1 MHKKRDSEGSKVAE
15 DLKPV
20 TKQSRE
26 LKDLCFALEQIV
38 FMMDWVLTNYFTS
51 QFVVPRA
58 PLDMCDDFQI
68 QVRKIRKGTSVGVL

>member
-1 MHKKRDSEGSKVAE
+1 MQQRLEQQKKQIEEKMGSQLFQKVHKILLMHKQRDSEGSKVAE

-38 FMMDWVLTNYFTS
+38 FMMD
-51 QFVVPRA
+51 
-58 PLDMCDDFQI
+58 
-68 QVRKIRKGTSVGVL
+68 

>member
-1 MHKKRDSEGSKVAE
+1 MHKQRDSEGSKVAE

-38 FMMDWVLTNYFTS
+38 FMMDWNFNKLFS
-51 QFVVPRA
+51 
-58 PLDMCDDFQI
+58 
-68 QVRKIRKGTSVGVL
+68 